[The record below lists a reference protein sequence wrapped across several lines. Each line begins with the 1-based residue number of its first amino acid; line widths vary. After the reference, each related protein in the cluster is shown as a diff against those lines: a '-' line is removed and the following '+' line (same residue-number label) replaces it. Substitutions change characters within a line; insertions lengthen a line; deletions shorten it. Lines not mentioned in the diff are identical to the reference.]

1 MTFSSSNKERELVM
15 SKKLNTAESNV
26 QTAIADEVTQA
37 SVSTTKSFPY
47 AIDGSQA
54 AKAIEEHGGVSKA
67 IRALTAKEYS
77 RGEVAKMLNKRYQH
91 VRNVLITPIKK
102 A

>member
-1 MTFSSSNKERELVM
+1 M
-15 SKKLNTAESNV
+15 SKKNQNV
-26 QTAIADEVTQA
+26 EATAIATELTEAQ
-37 SVSTTKSFPY
+37 VSQTKTYPY
-47 AIDGSQA
+47 AIDGTQA
-54 AKAIEEHGGVSKA
+54 TKAIEEHGGVSKA
-67 IRALTAKEYS
+67 IRALTAKEFS